1 MASKRWSQNL
11 SQAAQSPRWHSGPQ
25 CPVLG
30 VTVPNLQVK
39 TLGLKDERPPQGHTA
54 GRWLGRTYARVHVA
68 PKPGLLPSKWTAGKA
83 GPPGGVGPQVAVKTA
98 GPHAPLPGLS
108 RVPRFPLAGRA
119 PSSPSFLGP
128 LSLRSVSC
136 C

>member
-1 MASKRWSQNL
+1 MASKRWSQDL
-11 SQAAQSPRWHSGPQ
+11 SQAAQSSRWHSGPQ

-30 VTVPNLQVK
+30 VTVP
-39 TLGLKDERPPQGHTA
+39 KDTGPQGREATPRSHSWQMA
-54 GRWLGRTYARVHVA
+54 GKDLRSGSRSA
-68 PKPGLLPSKWTAGKA
+68 KPGLLPSKWTAGKA

-128 LSLRSVSC
+128 LPLRSVSC